1 MAIERNTGYRDPHK
15 ALTLKAL
22 QERQKAAAAAFAG
35 SGGMDQISTPFAG
48 AANML
53 DELGA
58 NRAQR
63 HADEAEGS
71 ARAQLAQI
79 MSGVKPQGA
88 TTEQLA
94 QIGTYDPEL
103 AKALRE
109 ELERK
114 LTLEDTQQQQ
124 TSERLGSQD
133 FTAGES
139 QLTREQQ
146 TKLQEDTQAEART
159 TAETLAKTQAEK
171 ARLDASLSS
180 DEAKVRAELAA
191 GTIDQTEADRRLQEI
206 SRQKEATYQSTKP
219 DIYGGMVRAD
229 QLNPELKGTPEGEV
243 LVQEN
248 LDSSKVEPVLGTPST
263 KINVGGEQTKLDEQ
277 MDVEEAKNWN
287 AFQQARD
294 VAGQQMGDIKLLGE
308 LTKIAPQGP
317 IIGNLAQLPVLRN
330 FSSAGAAFQSIVN
343 RVAPTLRVAGSGSTS
358 DLEYTGMLRSLTNL
372 GNYPEANN
380 LILGM
385 MQAKAQI
392 NMDRGNAIDAYRNGQ
407 LTQPQLR
414 AKLQEINQ
422 RSIMTPELQVLLD
435 KVGPDELSD
444 VEAEQGSSDVDDLIR
459 QANEP

>member
-1 MAIERNTGYRDPHK
+1 
-15 ALTLKAL
+15 
-22 QERQKAAAAAFAG
+22 
-35 SGGMDQISTPFAG
+35 
-48 AANML
+48 
-53 DELGA
+53 
-58 NRAQR
+58 
-63 HADEAEGS
+63 
-71 ARAQLAQI
+71 
-79 MSGVKPQGA
+79 
-88 TTEQLA
+88 
-94 QIGTYDPEL
+94 
-103 AKALRE
+103 
-109 ELERK
+109 
-114 LTLEDTQQQQ
+114 
-124 TSERLGSQD
+124 
-133 FTAGES
+133 
-139 QLTREQQ
+139 
-146 TKLQEDTQAEART
+146 
-159 TAETLAKTQAEK
+159 
-171 ARLDASLSS
+171 
-180 DEAKVRAELAA
+180 
-191 GTIDQTEADRRLQEI
+191 
-206 SRQKEATYQSTKP
+206 
-219 DIYGGMVRAD
+219 
-229 QLNPELKGTPEGEV
+229 
-243 LVQEN
+243 
-248 LDSSKVEPVLGTPST
+248 
-263 KINVGGEQTKLDEQ
+263 
-277 MDVEEAKNWN
+277 
-287 AFQQARD
+287 
-294 VAGQQMGDIKLLGE
+294 LLGE